1 MNFHKFLQIIT
12 NYHKLKKY
20 MKKNQKFNIKKFIKN
35 YILKK
40 NQKFNINAWINGYI
54 ITYFLI

>member
-1 MNFHKFLQIIT
+1 
-12 NYHKLKKY
+12 